1 MTEIIPQSAAWLHIR
16 YEGRSWDL
24 PLADLDLGLLSA
36 DDDVRAAVA
45 SYLDVPVTK
54 LRLYVVERHTNG
66 NMTVRPEAVFGLF
79 RRRRATAVQP
89 TQPAQLV
96 RRDTSGPERD
106 LRSEMINTILITPH
120 RDLSALHPIHKAM
133 IDQDPIFYVHLAAWY
148 ADHGAIRDHKEMFI
162 TMLCLSDFEGHRDA
176 GLALLRELPPY
187 EIARV
192 VDFIKGGEVKRRQL
206 KQPRAAGRKAEFETI
221 SQHVGLNRNVPRSM
235 RTEIERYLRERE
247 ADPKRF
253 DRTALTARRSIKRL
267 YAGLHIAPSPR
278 AQAVLFDDDPP
289 EGSPAF
295 QVKQISRAS
304 TPAEQA
310 RAIAQY
316 RIPYRVASSLIKEMS
331 PMVLAALIDVMTPQE
346 VINNV
351 SSLKKRGAFDN
362 PEIKALIDA
371 KLEAAKTDQRVS
383 AYKAKVAVEAAGA
396 DGELAEALEAVTD
409 TQVKAAGKITRPTAL
424 LIDKSGSMQ
433 PAIEIGRQLGSLA
446 STICEAEL
454 FVYAFD
460 TVAYSIKSQG
470 SALTDWEKALAGIK
484 AGGGTSCG
492 VALDQMRRKRQRVEQ
507 IVMVTDEDENT
518 APLFRDV
525 YRDYAE
531 ELKTR
536 PAVILVKIGNT
547 HRNIEAA
554 CAELGVTPNVF
565 EFRGDYYALP
575 NVIPL
580 LTYPSL
586 MEMVMEVLDYPLP
599 KRKLA

>member
-1 MTEIIPQSAAWLHIR
+1 MTEIIPQFAPWLHVR

-24 PLADLDLGLLSA
+24 PLADLDLGPLSA
-36 DDDVRAAVA
+36 DDEVRAAVA
-45 SYLDVPVTK
+45 SYLDVPVYK

-79 RRRRATAVQP
+79 RRRRAATP
-89 TQPAQLV
+89 QPAQAAQPFQ
-96 RRDTSGPERD
+96 RNSSRPERD
-106 LRSEMINTILITPH
+106 LRSDMINTILITPH
-120 RDLSALHPIHKAM
+120 RDLSALHPVHKAM

-148 ADHGAIRDHKEMFI
+148 ADHGAIRDHKEMFV

-187 EIARV
+187 EVARV
-192 VDFIKGGEVKRRQL
+192 VDFIKGSQVKRRQL
-206 KQPRAAGRKAEFETI
+206 KGPRAAGQKAQFEMV
-221 SQHVGLNRNVPRSM
+221 SQHAGLNRNVPRSM

-253 DRTALTARRSIKRL
+253 DRAALTARRSIKRL
-267 YAGLHIAPSPR
+267 YAGLHIPPSAR
-278 AQAVLFDDDPP
+278 AQAVLFDDEPP
-289 EGSPAF
+289 ADSQAY
-295 QVKQISRAS
+295 QVKQISRAR

-351 SSLKKRGAFDN
+351 NSLKKRGAFDN
-362 PEIKALIDA
+362 PEIKVLIET
-371 KLEAAKTDQRVS
+371 KLEAAKTDQRIS
-383 AYKAKVAVEAAGA
+383 AYKAKVAIEASGA
-396 DGELAEALEAVTD
+396 DGDLAEALDAVTD

-424 LIDKSGSMQ
+424 LIDKSGSMEQ
-433 PAIEIGRQLGSLA
+433 AIEVGRQLGALTSA
-446 STICEAEL
+446 ICEAEL
-454 FVYAFD
+454 FAYAFD
-460 TVAYSIKSQG
+460 TVAYPIESRGTSLG
-470 SALTDWEKALAGIK
+470 DWEKALAGIK

-492 VALDQMRRKRQRVEQ
+492 AALERMRRKKQRVEQ

-518 APLFRDV
+518 APLFKEV
-525 YRDYAE
+525 YSNYVE
-531 ELKTR
+531 ELEIH
-536 PAVILVKIGNT
+536 PAVILIKIGNT
-547 HRNIEAA
+547 HRNIEIA
-554 CAELGVTPNVF
+554 CAGLGVTPNVF

-599 KRKLA
+599 QRKPA

>member
-1 MTEIIPQSAAWLHIR
+1 MTEIIPQTAPWLHVR

-24 PLADLDLGLLSA
+24 PLADLDLGPLSA
-36 DDDVRAAVA
+36 DDEVRAAVA
-45 SYLDVPVTK
+45 GYLDVPVYK
-54 LRLYVVERHTNG
+54 LRVYVVERHTNG

-79 RRRRATAVQP
+79 RRRRAGTPQVIQP
-89 TQPAQLV
+89 I
-96 RRDTSGPERD
+96 RRDSSRPERD

-120 RDLSALHPIHKAM
+120 RDLSALHPVHKAM

-148 ADHGAIRDHKEMFI
+148 ADHGAIRDHKEMFV

-187 EIARV
+187 EVARV
-192 VDFIKGGEVKRRQL
+192 VDFIKGGEVKRRQP
-206 KQPRAAGRKAEFETI
+206 KVPRVAGQKAQFETV
-221 SQHVGLNRNVPRSM
+221 SLRVGLNRNVPRSM

-253 DRTALTARRSIKRL
+253 DRTALTARKSMKRL
-267 YAGLHIAPSPR
+267 YAGLHIPPSPR
-278 AQAVLFDDDPP
+278 AQAVLFDDEPP

-295 QVKQISRAS
+295 QVKLISRAQ

-351 SSLKKRGAFDN
+351 GSLKKRGAFDN

-396 DGELAEALEAVTD
+396 EGELAEALEAVTD
-409 TQVKAAGKITRPTAL
+409 AQVKAAGKITRPTAL
-424 LIDKSGSMQ
+424 LIDKSGSMEQ
-433 PAIEIGRQLGSLA
+433 AIEIGRQLGALTSA
-446 STICEAEL
+446 ICEAEL
-454 FVYAFD
+454 HAYAFD
-460 TVAYSIKSQG
+460 TVPYKVESRGTS
-470 SALTDWEKALAGIK
+470 LTDWEKALAGIK

-492 VALDQMRRKRQRVEQ
+492 VALERMRAKKQRVEQ

-518 APLFRDV
+518 APLFKDV
-525 YRDYAE
+525 YPAYAA
-531 ELKTR
+531 ELQVR
-536 PAVILVKIGNT
+536 PAVILIKIGNT
-547 HRNIEAA
+547 HRNIEMA
-554 CAELGVTPNVF
+554 CTELGVTPNVF

-586 MEMVMEVLDYPLP
+586 TEMVMEVLDYPLP
-599 KRKLA
+599 KRKPA